1 MRRKLMK
8 KMRKGSL
15 SPTEYDRLMDLDRE
29 VNQLNRRAGR
39 NIGLGG
45 AAALYM
51 AQRSGALDSLGEF
64 LDERRSER
72 DKKKFQKE
80 SQKIGEE
87 VSSQIKEDA
96 QKQVLTGEEAEKISK
111 RKDRAPMTISEIE
124 AAELKDPLTG
134 EGIQEIEQQEEDL
147 PLDFDPSVNTLLDT
161 LAAESEMSKKDLR
174 AAGKEVRKERR
185 ENERLDKR
193 LERRGGFDPRTGEVV
208 ESAKQREKDEQF
220 DREFDRFYS
229 DEELMEEIRKSNEE
243 RKERNRPEF
252 SAEDLF
258 RTGGPRAEDLGYE
271 VDLPS
276 FRDPVTTRQGM
287 DLATMI
293 RLGGRGARTAE
304 DMPEFSVEDLFRRGG
319 PRVEDAKGGY
329 TPFLRAM
336 RDRIRRKFR

>member
-1 MRRKLMK
+1 MAKARRKMRRKLMK

-39 NIGLGG
+39 NVGLGA

-96 QKQVLTGEEAEKISK
+96 QKQVLADAP
-111 RKDRAPMTISEIE
+111 KDRAPMTISEIE
-124 AAELKDPLTG
+124 AKEL
-134 EGIQEIEQQEEDL
+134 EGIQDIEQQEEDL

-161 LAAESEMSKKDLR
+161 LASESEMSKKDLR
-174 AAGKEVRKERR
+174 AAGKEVKKERR

-304 DMPEFSVEDLFRRGG
+304 DMPEFSAEDLFRRSG